1 MLYSTQSREFE
12 QIVLNLKSKAIL
24 VKDKLMIGFQL

>member
-1 MLYSTQSREFE
+1 MPYATQSREFE
-12 QIVLNLKSKAIL
+12 QIVLYVISYAIL